1 MGVYEFFNN
10 IINFSNSI
18 SGDQKI
24 VFNIVIYTLLILVY
38 CIFVWKFYGFLASR
52 DIIKLNLNQYNY
64 SEHPVLEKVAA
75 VILYIIEYLVIL
87 PFLIVFWFS
96 IFSILLLVLSKSQN
110 TLQILLISAAIIASI
125 RITSYINEDLSKDIA
140 KILPFTVLAQ
150 LILIYDL
157 IDSNT
162 ILNKIITIPNLFN
175 NIIIFIIFIFA
186 VEFIFRI
193 SYLIYNFTSLK
204 K

>member
-1 MGVYEFFNN
+1 MGVYNFLNN
-10 IINFSNSI
+10 IIYFSNSI
-18 SGDQKI
+18 SEEQKI
-24 VFNIVIYTLLILVY
+24 IFNIIVYTLLILIY
-38 CIFVWKFYGFLASR
+38 CILVWKFYGFLASR
-52 DIIKLNLNQYNY
+52 DIMQLNLNQYNY
-64 SEHPVLEKVAA
+64 SEHPALEKVAA

-157 IDSNT
+157 IDFNT
-162 ILNKIITIPNLFN
+162 ILSKIIEIPNLFS
-175 NIIIFIIFIFA
+175 NIIIFIIFIFV

-193 SYLIYNFTSLK
+193 SYLIYDFTSLK

>member
-1 MGVYEFFNN
+1 MGVYDFLNN
-10 IINFSNSI
+10 IIYFSNSI
-18 SGDQKI
+18 SEEQKI
-24 VFNIVIYTLLILVY
+24 IFNIAVYTLLILIY
-38 CIFVWKFYGFLASR
+38 CIIVWKFYGFLASR
-52 DIIKLNLNQYNY
+52 DIMQLNLNQYNY
-64 SEHPVLEKVAA
+64 SEHPALEKAAA
-75 VILYIIEYLVIL
+75 VILYIIEYFVIL

-157 IDSNT
+157 IDFNT
-162 ILNKIITIPNLFN
+162 ILSKIIEIPNLFS
-175 NIIIFIIFIFA
+175 NIIIFIIFIFV

-193 SYLIYNFTSLK
+193 SYLIYDFTSLK